1 MLVKL
6 TLDVIVEVPDDFV
19 PSQHGAAERV
29 AQDIFRNLRTHPV
42 NKDTKVE
49 SVKLTGFYKNIYV

>member
-6 TLDVIVEVPDDFV
+6 TLDVIAEVPDDFV

-29 AQDIFRNLRTHPV
+29 AQDIFRNLRTYPV
-42 NKDTKVE
+42 NKDTKIE
-49 SVKLTGFYKNIYV
+49 NVKLTGFYKNVFK